1 MRKLNQPSPL
11 APANNKVRVKQSPG
25 LLDDAMSSEYTPLET
40 AEDADSRSA
49 EEQEGMSPHDREKEA
64 RRQEE
69 LLTRIGSLSTEL
81 GEAQPR
87 SSAPRTLAPT
97 KRTLREYHPTC
108 EIHGGMWFTPD
119 GKSLVHGGNGG
130 KQLWK
135 MSLSTGQHSVWVDRS
150 TGLDQLDRSNG
161 STTAVSSIN
170 MSDLSSDGTIL
181 CVAADDGLAVYRIS
195 LDEDGSSELLW
206 DTEAQRERLRSELE
220 AMEPK
225 ALRRRAKTMEPKAL
239 KRRAR
244 SSTNMSDEGELK
256 DAGNEDDSRAEMV
269 NLILGAILIW
279 FSFVL
284 RLFCDCSADDFGLF

>member
-1 MRKLNQPSPL
+1 MRKLNQPSSL

-49 EEQEGMSPHDREKEA
+49 EEQEGMSPHDREKEE

-81 GEAQPR
+81 GEAQPK
-87 SSAPRTLAPT
+87 SSAPRTLAPA
-97 KRTLREYHPTC
+97 KRTLREYAPTC

-119 GKSLVHGGNGG
+119 GKSLVHGGKGG

-150 TGLDQLDRSNG
+150 TGLHQLDRSTG

-170 MSDLSSDGTIL
+170 MSDLSSDGTML

-206 DTEAQRERLRSELE
+206 DTEEAAQRERLRSELE
-220 AMEPK
+220 TMTPK
-225 ALRRRAKTMEPKAL
+225 ALRRRTKTM
-239 KRRAR
+239 
-244 SSTNMSDEGELK
+244 TNMSEVSDEGELK
-256 DAGNEDDSRAEMV
+256 DGQTPRTSKAEMV
-269 NLILGAILIW
+269 KLILGAILIW
-279 FSFVL
+279 ISRFNDCFATV
-284 RLFCDCSADDFGLF
+284 CDCSATDLGLF